1 MQISLAV
8 EIGLFAYKK
17 MDKCEHYVD
26 GDDESLLLDDENTG
40 EKKCVRCR
48 KQVAVWLNGLNGN
61 AVPNWSQEIN
71 GVFLNEESGTIM
83 STIIDELA
91 DNLEDSPLLINDCY
105 REPGDKE
112 FHCHDS
118 VGYTEDVIAW
128 RKLMLAS
135 ILCFVFMGAELLGG
149 YFAGSL
155 AIMTD
160 AAHLFSDFIGFLIS
174 LLALWIGRKPPTRH
188 MTFGYHRAE
197 VLGALLSVITI
208 WMLAA
213 IFSVL
218 AVSRLYNRDYKI
230 DANTMIVVACIG
242 VVINIIMGV
251 ILHGACHLHSH
262 GAAKHVHSPNNINV
276 RAAIIHVLGDLLQ
289 SVGVLLAAIIIKFY
303 PEGRIADPICTLVF
317 SLIVVCT
324 TVRIGRDSIWYLIE
338 GSPANSAKL
347 TVALG
352 KLGGVK
358 HVHSVHIWSL
368 APGKDAV
375 AVHLAVDRFC
385 DRDLLLKKASSVV
398 HSQFSVVSCTLQIEA
413 YSPELITSCRQ
424 CQGPQC

>member
-1 MQISLAV
+1 
-8 EIGLFAYKK
+8 

-26 GDDESLLLDDENTG
+26 CDDENLLLDDESAL

-48 KQVAVWLNGLNGN
+48 KQIPVWVNGDT
-61 AVPNWSQEIN
+61 VPNWTQNIN
-71 GVFLNEESGTIM
+71 GVFLNEGSETIM
-83 STIIDELA
+83 SVIDELT

-105 REPGDKE
+105 REPVNTE

-118 VGYTEDVIAW
+118 VGYIEDVIAW
-128 RKLMLAS
+128 RKLMSAS
-135 ILCFVFMGAELLGG
+135 ILCFIFMAAELLGG

-174 LLALWIGRKPPTRH
+174 LLALWIGKKPATKY

-218 AVSRLYNRDYKI
+218 AIGRLYNKDYDI
-230 DANTMIVVACIG
+230 DADTMIVVACIG

-262 GAAKHVHSPNNINV
+262 GFTKHNHSPNNINV

-289 SVGVLLAAIIIKFY
+289 SIGVLLAALIIKFY
-303 PEGRIADPICTLVF
+303 PNGRIADPICTLLF
-317 SLIVVCT
+317 SLIVICT
-324 TVRIGRDSIWYLIE
+324 TVRIGRDSVWYLIE
-338 GSPANSAKL
+338 GSPVSSAKL
-347 TVALG
+347 ATALG

-358 HVHSVHIWSL
+358 HIHSLHIWSL

-375 AVHLAVDRFC
+375 ALHLAVDQFC
-385 DRDLLLKKASSVV
+385 DRDLLLKKASSLV
-398 HSQFSVVSCTLQIEA
+398 HSQINVVSCTLQIEA
-413 YSPELITSCRQ
+413 YNAELINTCRQ
-424 CQGPQC
+424 CQGPQY